1 MKTVRE
7 VLTAVCK
14 LEGSALPSSTYSDED
29 LFEYLTECCPFV
41 QESDRDEHR
50 WYFVLWNVNKVTY
63 EGTDYF
69 IEYQMYDP
77 KGEDA
82 NAEDCGFT
90 LNMDS
95 MKFVRPHEVMTT
107 VYK

>member
-7 VLTAVCK
+7 L
-14 LEGSALPSSTYSDED
+14 LEAACDEEFGKPSRPYTDGD
-29 LFEYLTECCPFV
+29 LFEYLTECCTFV

-69 IEYQMYDP
+69 IEYEMYDP
-77 KGEDA
+77 KGEVAD
-82 NAEDCGFT
+82 AEDCGFT

-95 MKFVRPHEVMTT
+95 MKFVYPQEVITT
-107 VYK
+107 IYK

>member
-7 VLTAVCK
+7 LLTAKCMEEDLHVQIDY
-14 LEGSALPSSTYSDED
+14 TDEE
-29 LFEYLTECCPFV
+29 LFEYLTECCSLV
-41 QESDRDEHR
+41 QESSRDEHR
-50 WYFVLWNVNKVTY
+50 WYFVLWNVNKVNF

-69 IEYQMYDP
+69 IEYMTYDP

-90 LNMDS
+90 LNFDD
-95 MKFVRPHEVMTT
+95 MKFVYPQEVTT
-107 VYK
+107 VVYK

>member
-7 VLTAVCK
+7 LLTAVCK
-14 LEGSALPSSTYSDED
+14 REDADEPLREYADSD
-29 LFEYLTECCPFV
+29 LFEYLTECGTFV

-50 WYFVLWNVNKVTY
+50 WYFVLTQVSKVSF

-69 IEYQMYDP
+69 IEYEVYDP
-77 KGEDA
+77 KGEEA

-90 LNMDS
+90 LDMDS
-95 MKFVRPHEVMTT
+95 MGFVYPQEVTT
-107 VYK
+107 IVYK